1 MPVRPEVRD
10 TQRVLAALDAAHARA
25 AAALDAA
32 LARRNEVVAEHDRHV
47 AAARAALDAAVADMA
62 EQISVELTAQLL
74 GLDPAMVRRCLKSR
88 HGDRPGAERSNL

>member
-32 LARRNEVVAEHDRHV
+32 LARRDEALAEHDRHV

-62 EQISVELTAQLL
+62 EQISVALTAQLL
-74 GLDPAMVRRCLKSR
+74 GLDPATVRRCLKSH
-88 HGDRPGAERSNL
+88 HGDRRGGERNEP

>member
-25 AAALDAA
+25 AGALDAA
-32 LARRNEVVAEHDRHV
+32 VARREEAVAEHDRHV
-47 AAARAALDAAVADMA
+47 AAARAGLDAAVADMA

-74 GLDPAMVRRCLKSR
+74 GLDPATVRRCLKSR
-88 HGDRPGAERSNL
+88 HSDGRGSDRSEP